1 MLREELLT
9 SFCQLHGQFA
19 SSLEGAK
26 KQDENF
32 QQAYGTFQKKMTKH
46 LKDTEAKLPQSNPLS
61 SQIKHFIQSL
71 TAQDQSWRDRLS
83 ERDKG
88 LAFQKGF
95 EDSLLVFVFG
105 KVKSGKSSLG
115 NYMAWGDTDPTDEM
129 KNRQYIN
136 KPEYLSHENTKAGN
150 GDAHREAENKQEFRV
165 GAIEA
170 TSSIQSFSL
179 PGLTWVDSPGLHSVK
194 EENGK
199 LAEKYVQYADLILYT
214 MSSDSPG
221 RASDIKEILELLSK
235 NKEILLLLTGSDNF
249 IETDWDEEKDC
260 RIGSWAM
267 KTEQDRKAQ
276 RDHVAKELDENGISR
291 HNLGIISISA
301 RYAQI
306 NANDTTLM
314 ADSGMVEL
322 FLKLNDISQK
332 DGVRMKRNVPL
343 NNFLSFLSECQKDLE
358 PYSQQISKFS
368 TDFDKLHRTLSQA
381 IIRQTRQAQASM
393 RDVIDASF
401 TQFVDYRDNESAM
414 NSAVHKAQSGWAQ
427 AHQQIVEQAIADI
440 FSDITSEFKSVVGQT
455 WQSSSLEL
463 PNFSVDKV
471 TEEIPDVVIKGNRKR
486 NGGIASILG
495 GIAGLVVA
503 GPVGAV
509 AGATLAGGAASMM
522 SDGAQVRTRTIEMAV
537 GDNLN
542 VIQAKAVENYSQS
555 IASVIQDHASK
566 LTAQLLKDTQML
578 TSALGSEV
586 NTLSDEIEKLKNV
599 TTRLLNQR

>member
-1 MLREELLT
+1 
-9 SFCQLHGQFA
+9 
-19 SSLEGAK
+19 
-26 KQDENF
+26 
-32 QQAYGTFQKKMTKH
+32 
-46 LKDTEAKLPQSNPLS
+46 
-61 SQIKHFIQSL
+61 
-71 TAQDQSWRDRLS
+71 
-83 ERDKG
+83 
-88 LAFQKGF
+88 
-95 EDSLLVFVFG
+95 
-105 KVKSGKSSLG
+105 
-115 NYMAWGDTDPTDEM
+115 
-129 KNRQYIN
+129 
-136 KPEYLSHENTKAGN
+136 
-150 GDAHREAENKQEFRV
+150 
-165 GAIEA
+165 
-170 TSSIQSFSL
+170 
-179 PGLTWVDSPGLHSVK
+179 LHSVK

-214 MSSDSPG
+214 MSSGSPG
-221 RASDIKEILELLSK
+221 RASDMKEIRELLSK

-260 RIGSWAM
+260 PIGSWAM

-322 FLKLNDISQK
+322 FLKLNDISQN

-343 NNFLSFLSECQKDLE
+343 NNFLLFLSECQKDLE

-495 GIAGLVVA
+495 GIAGLFVA
-503 GPVGAV
+503 GPVGAA

-522 SDGAQVRTRTIEMAV
+522 SDGAQIRTRTIEMAV

-555 IASVIQDHASK
+555 IASVIQDHARK

-586 NTLSDEIEKLKNV
+586 KTLSDEIEKLKNV